1 MTLLLQF
8 HELLFFNKG
17 EVSRYYSVE
26 CFMSY
31 VALCCFNWT
40 ASAVFFNILFSL
52 KAVKISL
59 EIYDN
64 QLSKW
69 ENRMLVIKII
79 KLHEIYPTSG
89 NICISPSC
97 ILIKH
102 HVSVTIRL
110 RRLWWKWEK
119 SANDWRGF
127 YCMWS
132 TWSCFKS
139 PRAITCK
146 VAVSLQAPQGAWQVC
161 SSLQLL
167 LKERWPPQKTKLLW
181 SVVFFILSEFHVFTL
196 WIILGYWALKPVVKK
211 VRKWVLSQKLWRWG
225 WREGNLLLQDILPC
239 EKWPYLL
246 ISYFQIIP
254 LMFLERS
261 EENDTYHLQ
270 FFIWFCSSFFFII
283 WRRYRKIVS
292 WFSLVHEAKGLHI
305 AFMVLFFFFPYFDVK
320 TLRPPRTSHLKN
332 SIFMYLYQEQSPAL
346 DYQDKLVVFKMC
358 FLINLSV
365 WGTWKQVP
373 CDCVWG
379 GPLLTASC
387 WLVPV
392 GALPAAMQQ
401 PQSESVVI

>member
-69 ENRMLVIKII
+69 ENRMLVIKIM

-139 PRAITCK
+139 PLAITCK

-167 LKERWPPQKTKLLW
+167 LKERWPPPKNKTA
-181 SVVFFILSEFHVFTL
+181 VVC
-196 WIILGYWALKPVVKK
+196 G
-211 VRKWVLSQKLWRWG
+211 VLH
-225 WREGNLLLQDILPC
+225 
-239 EKWPYLL
+239 
-246 ISYFQIIP
+246 
-254 LMFLERS
+254 LE
-261 EENDTYHLQ
+261 
-270 FFIWFCSSFFFII
+270 W
-283 WRRYRKIVS
+283 
-292 WFSLVHEAKGLHI
+292 
-305 AFMVLFFFFPYFDVK
+305 
-320 TLRPPRTSHLKN
+320 
-332 SIFMYLYQEQSPAL
+332 
-346 DYQDKLVVFKMC
+346 
-358 FLINLSV
+358 
-365 WGTWKQVP
+365 VP
-373 CDCVWG
+373 C
-379 GPLLTASC
+379 LH
-387 WLVPV
+387 
-392 GALPAAMQQ
+392 
-401 PQSESVVI
+401 SVNNFG